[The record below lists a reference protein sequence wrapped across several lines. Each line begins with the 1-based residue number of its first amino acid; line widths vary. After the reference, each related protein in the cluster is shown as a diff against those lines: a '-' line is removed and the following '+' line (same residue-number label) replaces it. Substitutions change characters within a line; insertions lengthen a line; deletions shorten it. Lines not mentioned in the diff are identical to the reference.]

1 MCKIT
6 SYNCNSIR
14 NNAEIVKSLFIDTDI
29 LMLQELML
37 EKRDLPLL
45 NDFNEDFNH
54 VAYVKDRETEG
65 ICEGRPARGVAI
77 FWCKSLSSFISPILI
92 NDFVIGITF
101 KHDDFN
107 ILLLNV
113 HMPCDFQTRGDYWRA

>member
-14 NNAEIVKSLFIDTDI
+14 NNAEIVKSLFIDADI

-37 EKRDLPLL
+37 DKRDLPLL

-54 VAYVKDRETEG
+54 VAYVKDRESEG

-77 FWCKSLSSFISPILI
+77 FLAQKFIPFYFS
-92 NDFVIGITF
+92 
-101 KHDDFN
+101 HFN
-107 ILLLNV
+107 
-113 HMPCDFQTRGDYWRA
+113 